1 MRRLYLLVL
10 LLLLALPFAVQAQT
24 SEPATVDPNANI
36 SWPPPVY
43 VMRGEFTLRGSANVA
58 GMTGYYLEY
67 RQLNDDLSLPE
78 LEEGQTE
85 IPWTPATLP
94 TPAPVLDDVL
104 GIWDTT
110 TEADGIYELRLVI
123 TLVEGDPVI
132 IDAGP
137 VRIENEPSP
146 YAQFEP
152 QATEQTPVVIPTVDA
167 PPAQVTEEPVTE
179 APAAE
184 PTQQAAPNT
193 PRVETGPDTNA
204 NVRSGD
210 GLEYPAFSALRP
222 NSTAPVLGISSRN
235 NGWLYIEVPSGG
247 QGWVSPAVV
256 TFVGEVSTLPRI
268 DPPPPPAPT
277 ALPQPTAVPTSA
289 ANVNMVAGE
298 IVLQPNP
305 PVCNE
310 TFNIFIDVANFGSNR
325 SPSGSIGVANIAPAG
340 TSTTV
345 GAFGEIDPGQTVRV
359 GPIPL
364 TVSVNFNEEHTLRIT
379 LDPNNQIAETN
390 EGDNTREYKYT
401 LQQGGC

>member
-24 SEPATVDPNANI
+24 TEAETDPNANI

-67 RQLNDDLSLPE
+67 RQINDDLTLPE

-85 IPWTPATLP
+85 VPWTPATLP
-94 TPAPVLDDVL
+94 TAAPVLNDVL
-104 GIWDTT
+104 GVWDTT

-123 TLVEGDPVI
+123 TLVEGDPI
-132 IDAGP
+132 TIDAGP

-146 YAQFEP
+146 FAQPEP
-152 QATEQTPVVIPTVDA
+152 TQEVPVVIPTVDTQPA
-167 PPAQVTEEPVTE
+167 PQVTEEPA
-179 APAAE
+179 APPPVIQ
-184 PTQQAAPNT
+184 PTQPAAAPNT

-210 GLEYPAFSALRP
+210 GLEYPAITALRP
-222 NSTAPVLGISSRN
+222 NSSAPVLGISSRN

-247 QGWVSPAVV
+247 KGWVSPAVV
-256 TFVGEVSTLPRI
+256 TFVGEVSTLPRM

-277 ALPQPTAVPTSA
+277 QVPQPTAVPTTAS
-289 ANVNMVAGE
+289 NVNLVAGE
-298 IVLQPNP
+298 IVLSGG

-310 TFNIFIDVANFGSNR
+310 TFNIFIDVANFGTGR
-325 SPSGSIGVANIAPAG
+325 SPSGSIGVSNIAPAG

-345 GAFGEIDPGQTVRV
+345 GAFGEIEPGQTVRV

-364 TVSVNFNEEHTLRIT
+364 TVSVNFGEEHTLRVT
-379 LDPNNQIAETN
+379 LDPNNLIPETN

-401 LQQGGC
+401 LQRGSC